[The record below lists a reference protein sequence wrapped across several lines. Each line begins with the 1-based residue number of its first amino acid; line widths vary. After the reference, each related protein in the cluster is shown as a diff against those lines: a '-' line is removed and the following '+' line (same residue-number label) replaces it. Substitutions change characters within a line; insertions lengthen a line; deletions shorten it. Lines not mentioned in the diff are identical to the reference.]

1 MNATVTLETPH
12 RSHLRARV
20 FATGAALAMIAGG
33 TAFIITRADSTTT
46 RAPVV
51 APAPAAESHSHP
63 AIGRFSQPATDLDT
77 QLTVH
82 NGRR

>member
-33 TAFIITRADSTTT
+33 TAFVVTRDDTTSTP
-46 RAPVV
+46 APVI
-51 APAPAAESHSHP
+51 APAPAAESHAHP
-63 AIGRFSQPATDLDT
+63 SIGRFSQPATDLES

-82 NGRR
+82 SGRR

>member
-1 MNATVTLETPH
+1 
-12 RSHLRARV
+12 V

-33 TAFIITRADSTTT
+33 TAFIVTRDDTTT
-46 RAPVV
+46 TKSPAPVV
-51 APAPAAESHSHP
+51 ASVPDPHAHP
-63 AIGRFSQPATDLDT
+63 SIGRFSQPSTNLDA